1 MEQAFAE
8 IFEVAIAMGGTIT
21 GEHGVGIVKAPYL
34 EWKVGEAG
42 IKMMKSIKDAIDPHQ
57 IMNPGKL
64 FAETRKR
71 IIYQDRTEAVGRT
84 TTQDEEIQTP

>member
-1 MEQAFAE
+1 MTDARDPEEIHRVEQAFAE

-21 GEHGVGIVKAPYL
+21 REHGVGIVKAPYL

-57 IMNPGKL
+57 IMNP
-64 FAETRKR
+64 ASCSRKR
-71 IIYQDRTEAVGRT
+71 ESGSFIRIERKL
-84 TTQDEEIQTP
+84 